1 MRGLGPLLTTVVL
14 IASAFGAF
22 AQAAEPERIPFEGGT
37 ITITEKD
44 SGEKEIAFDGRLLA
58 SNYSV
63 FFDGQVDLGGAKVAL
78 ISVGDGGNAC
88 APGTLIVWKNGAEI
102 DADYIGNDCGAP
114 EPAVTGS
121 RIYFVPY
128 LLPGGT
134 DNVIAWSP
142 DERMTIAG
150 LLTYIPQPDSRW
162 TDLDLKSLR
171 HMLDAFRNAD
181 VYQAAEATLGG
192 SLAEVVSGLVVG
204 GGPETLPS
212 GIVWSQGCIPHNCGG
227 GDSFMA
233 IDQAGQKL
241 YFAQQSE
248 GDTPKSWPDAAGWP
262 ADVRAAMIG
271 AIGRE

>member
-1 MRGLGPLLTTVVL
+1 MRTLLTTVVL
-14 IASAFGAF
+14 IASAIGAF
-22 AQAAEPERIPFEGGT
+22 GQTAEPEKFPFEGGT
-37 ITITEKD
+37 ITIKETQ

-58 SNYSV
+58 SNYFV
-63 FFDGQVDLGGAKVAL
+63 FFDREVEVGGSKVAL

-88 APGTLIVWKNGAEI
+88 APGTLIVWKNGDEV

-142 DERMTIAG
+142 DERMTIGG
-150 LLTYIPQPDSRW
+150 LLTYVPQPDSRW
-162 TDLDLKSLR
+162 PDLDLKSLR

-181 VYQAAEATLGG
+181 VYQAAEASLGA
-192 SLAEVVSGLVVG
+192 SLAEVVGGLEVG

-212 GIVWSQGCIPHNCGG
+212 GIVWSRGCIPHNCGG

-262 ADVRAAMIG
+262 ADVRTAMTG
-271 AIGRE
+271 AIGR

>member
-1 MRGLGPLLTTVVL
+1 MRQFRTLLTTVAL
-14 IASAFGAF
+14 ITSAVTASAQTDA
-22 AQAAEPERIPFEGGT
+22 PEKIPFEGGT
-37 ITITEKD
+37 ITITEKE

-63 FFDGQVDLGGAKVAL
+63 FFDKEVEVGGSKIAL

-88 APGTLIVWKNGAEI
+88 APGTLIVWKNGDEV

-114 EPAVTGS
+114 QPAVTGD

-128 LLPGGT
+128 LLPGGS
-134 DNVIAWSP
+134 DDVIAWSP

-150 LLTYIPQPDSRW
+150 QLTYIPQPDSTW
-162 TDLDLKSLR
+162 ADLDLKSLG

-181 VYQAAEATLGG
+181 LYKAAETTLGG
-192 SLAEVVSGLVVG
+192 SLSEVVGGLVVG

-212 GIVWSQGCIPHNCGG
+212 GIVWSEGCIPHNCGG

-233 IDQAGQKL
+233 IDQAGKKL

-262 ADVRAAMIG
+262 ADVRAAMTA
-271 AIGRE
+271 AIAR